1 MSEEGDGSL
10 RSSSGDPSQVE
21 PVAHVVKVNPT
32 LRALGQSVTLMQ
44 KLLGWTGLVVF
55 GALALLVWWI
65 ALTNPDE
72 RNPAFWIGGFFMI
85 VAGLSYVLIHQSR
98 RHANLRKLLDM
109 DVVFTITDTT
119 LEFPEV
125 AGHRP
130 AETWRLD
137 ETRTQVRLGRGGYI
151 AFTNPAKEPRR
162 ILQQGITEP
171 VEEVQRRIMEAQR
184 KLHRAK
190 D

>member
-1 MSEEGDGSL
+1 M
-10 RSSSGDPSQVE
+10 
-21 PVAHVVKVNPT
+21 AHVVKMNPT

-65 ALTNPDE
+65 A
-72 RNPAFWIGGFFMI
+72 
-85 VAGLSYVLIHQSR
+85 
-98 RHANLRKLLDM
+98 
-109 DVVFTITDTT
+109 
-119 LEFPEV
+119 
-125 AGHRP
+125 
-130 AETWRLD
+130 
-137 ETRTQVRLGRGGYI
+137 
-151 AFTNPAKEPRR
+151 FTNPAKEARR